1 MVGGQ
6 ESVDRVEGE
15 QMSKVPVSYKPTEGL
30 SYDPIEPVY
39 WDAQALDGEIERV
52 FEVCHG
58 CRMCFKYCDSFPIL
72 FRAVDDVHDGD
83 VTALTKVE
91 IAEVMDA
98 CFQCKLCEVQC
109 PYTPRDKHEFQL
121 DFPKLVHRWKAQKTR
136 REGLS
141 LRDKILRDPDA
152 AGRLARSSFGMANRM
167 NRVKLHR
174 WFMEKFLGIHHEKEL
189 PEFAGTPFERWA
201 EQQGRI
207 AEKPGA
213 EAVIFQTC
221 YVQNNEPQVGRDT
234 LEVLEANQIETG
246 CV

>member
-1 MVGGQ
+1 
-6 ESVDRVEGE
+6 
-15 QMSKVPVSYKPTEGL
+15 MSKVPVSYKPTEGL

-121 DFPKLVHRWKAQKTR
+121 DFPKLVPCRLVAHHGALVAIRQFRAI
-136 REGLS
+136 S
-141 LRDKILRDPDA
+141 LYLYCI
-152 AGRLARSSFGMANRM
+152 RL
-167 NRVKLHR
+167 
-174 WFMEKFLGIHHEKEL
+174 
-189 PEFAGTPFERWA
+189 
-201 EQQGRI
+201 
-207 AEKPGA
+207 
-213 EAVIFQTC
+213 
-221 YVQNNEPQVGRDT
+221 
-234 LEVLEANQIETG
+234 
-246 CV
+246 